1 MLFFH
6 KTFLVHP
13 ALIFLFFLTA
23 CEQPKAKKEIV
34 KKPLVLAKSPDFQA
48 DSAYFFIEKQIS
60 FGARI
65 PNSAAHDTCGDFLIA
80 TFKKYKAEVTV
91 QNFIAE
97 GFDGSKLASRNI
109 IATYFPK
116 ASKRILLAAHWD
128 TRPFSDQDADKN
140 QHNKPIAGANDG
152 GSGVAVLLE
161 IARIL
166 SGDSSANVGVDII
179 LFDSE
184 DYGMPEFAKASD
196 FPGYDENKQYYCL
209 GSQYWAKNKHKTDYS
224 AYYGI
229 LLDMVGAKNATFAR
243 EGSSV
248 KYAGEVVNK
257 VWETAKMLGYSQ
269 YFIDYQ
275 ASQIIDDHVFVN
287 RDAKIPMIDV
297 IEHKMG
303 NENYFGHYWH
313 TQQDNL
319 QIIDKQTLKAVGQT
333 VLQVLYQER
342 NAE

>member
-1 MLFFH
+1 MLAFNKYFSCFLFLISLFF
-6 KTFLVHP
+6 FMG
-13 ALIFLFFLTA
+13 
-23 CEQPKAKKEIV
+23 CEQKKATKEIV
-34 KKPLVLAKSPDFQA
+34 NKPLVLIKSPDFQA

-65 PNSAAHDTCGDFLIA
+65 LNSAAHDKCGDFLIE
-80 TFKKYKAEVTV
+80 TFKKYKAEVVV
-91 QNFIAE
+91 QNFVAE

-109 IATYFPK
+109 IASYFPK

-128 TRPFSDQDADKN
+128 TRPFSDQDSDKN
-140 QHNKPIAGANDG
+140 QHKKPIDGANDG
-152 GSGVAVLLE
+152 GSGVAILLE

-166 SGDSSANVGVDII
+166 SKDSSANVGVDII

-184 DYGMPEFAKASD
+184 DYGMPEFAQASD
-196 FPGYDENKQYYCL
+196 FPGYDEKKQYYCL
-209 GSQYWAKNKHKTDYS
+209 GSQYWAKNKHKPDYS

-229 LLDMVGAKNATFAR
+229 LLDMVGAKNATFAK

-248 KYAGEVVNK
+248 KYANEVVNK

-275 ASQIIDDHVFVN
+275 ADQITDDHVFVN
-287 RDAKIPMIDV
+287 REAKIPMIDV
-297 IEHKMG
+297 IEHKIG